1 MEPLTVEVHDL
12 LSVREALAERID
24 QRRLGLRS
32 ALQVL
37 GGSLADALAE
47 APCSTVQLFFDANEH
62 GLGSLQTLRTLSRE
76 LQVSSFVV
84 RTGVNVEISQ
94 SLRLHL
100 RLQARRLDAL
110 VRTLWSVECQLESH
124 SRRSAQS
131 ALR

>member
-1 MEPLTVEVHDL
+1 MEPLTLEVHDL
-12 LSVREALAERID
+12 LSVREALAERIG
-24 QRRLGLRS
+24 QRRLCLRS

-47 APCSTVQLFFDANEH
+47 APASTAQLFFDANEH

-76 LQVSSFVV
+76 LQVSFFVV
-84 RTGVNVEISQ
+84 RTGVSAEISDG
-94 SLRLHL
+94 LRLHL

-110 VRTLWSVECQLESH
+110 VRTLASVDSQLESVSH
-124 SRRSAQS
+124 RSAQV

>member
-12 LSVREALAERID
+12 LSVREVLAERIC
-24 QRRLGLRS
+24 QRRLCLRS

-47 APCSTVQLFFDANEH
+47 APSATVQHFFDANEH
-62 GLGSLQTLRTLSRE
+62 SLGNLQTLRTLSRE
-76 LQVSSFVV
+76 LRVSFFVV
-84 RTGVNVEISQ
+84 RTGVKTEISHG
-94 SLRLHL
+94 LRLHL

-110 VRTLWSVECQLESH
+110 VRTLSSVESQLESITPPK
-124 SRRSAQS
+124 AQV